1 VIEGGLKNSNL
12 LTFVVAARGDFRPA
26 VVCMDQHLFELLN
39 GPQSDLHTH
48 FNSHLD
54 MHSHHERIDTFTT
67 KALSPLLLGITIQF
81 PFSFIFRK
89 HLVFI
94 IFSFLLYVTRIQ
106 VSAAAQNDE

>member
-39 GPQSDLHTH
+39 GPQSD
-48 FNSHLD
+48 
-54 MHSHHERIDTFTT
+54 SHHERIDTFTT